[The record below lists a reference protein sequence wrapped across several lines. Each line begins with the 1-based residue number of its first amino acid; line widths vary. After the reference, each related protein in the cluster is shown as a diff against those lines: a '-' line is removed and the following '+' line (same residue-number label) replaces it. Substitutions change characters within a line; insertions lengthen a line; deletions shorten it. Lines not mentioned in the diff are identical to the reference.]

1 MPPTETLT
9 NQTTKP
15 LEVFELPA
23 VPADATLPLDA
34 GLTELP
40 RRHRMKSADIGIPEN
55 SYAAIAA
62 AYASGDDT
70 HKKVCDQFLQVFLEM
85 MARTPNPGGVRY
97 ICDATGKKMR
107 GPSGGFLAK
116 NCSEFAVDTD
126 DCRAGVTNQKLAPI
140 PEPGHRKTF
149 VEKNWRQIM
158 PRLIFTSEIANPG
171 NAAAGKDYD
180 PKTWEATW
188 AANTADD
195 NAERAALLRW
205 LVPFVKT
212 GARCT
217 WDGRK

>member
-1 MPPTETLT
+1 MPEALMT
-9 NQTTKP
+9 NSNTKP

-23 VPADATLPLDA
+23 TPADATLPLDA

-70 HKKVCDQFLQVFLEM
+70 HKKACDQFLQVFLEL

-97 ICDATGKKMR
+97 ICDSTGKRMR

-116 NCSEFAVDTD
+116 NCSEFAVDQD
-126 DCRAGVTNQKLAPI
+126 DCRAGATNQNLAPI
-140 PEPGHRKTF
+140 PEPGHWKTF

-158 PRLIFTSEIANPG
+158 PRLVFTSEIASPG
-171 NAAAGKDYD
+171 LAAGAKDFD
-180 PKTWEATW
+180 AKTWEATW
-188 AANTADD
+188 AANTADT
-195 NAERAALLRW
+195 NAERAALLKW

-212 GARCT
+212 NAQCK